1 MGLGA
6 TVAVAVLVVAVS
18 WAAFWGALAAN
29 VGMSRGAPPGLGA
42 RWGVLLGPVGLAVV
56 MARTRGGG
64 RRFDERLTAGKQ
76 LAGRYR
82 TKAVSSAHAWREAG
96 AESGTGGSAP
106 RPAHVEVPP
115 PTWGPPAALP
125 PSSEPVAPVW
135 GAPSSEPVA
144 PAALPRSSEPVA
156 PVWST
161 PTSEPVAPVW
171 GAPSVSPDPPAGG
184 DAPAGPGGPPRPF

>member
-6 TVAVAVLVVAVS
+6 TVAVAVLVVLVS

-64 RRFDERLTAGKQ
+64 RGFDERLTAGKQ

-96 AESGTGGSAP
+96 AERGTGGSAP
-106 RPAHVEVPP
+106 RPTHVVVPP

-125 PSSEPVAPVW
+125 PSTEPVAPVW
-135 GAPSSEPVA
+135 GAP
-144 PAALPRSSEPVA
+144 AA
-156 PVWST
+156 
-161 PTSEPVAPVW
+161 EPVAPVW
-171 GAPSVSPDPPAGG
+171 GAPPASPGPPPGG
-184 DAPAGPGGPPRPF
+184 EPTAGPGGSPRPF